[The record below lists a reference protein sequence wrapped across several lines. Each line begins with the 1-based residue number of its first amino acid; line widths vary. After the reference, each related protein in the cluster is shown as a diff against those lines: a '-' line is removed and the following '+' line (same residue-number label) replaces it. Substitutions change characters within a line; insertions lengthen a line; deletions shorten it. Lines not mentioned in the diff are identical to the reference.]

1 VRWRGIDMVL
11 VSLRDVRFTY
21 AFTES
26 PALDGISLELQPG
39 LLHGVVGMNAS
50 GKSTLCALIRGVIP
64 HFHEGTLEGEVQVLG
79 KSLLDWDPADLSQ
92 SIGCVFDN
100 PFTQI
105 SGIKDTVFEE
115 IAIGLE
121 NLGVP
126 RDAMIERVK
135 DVVEQLGLQ
144 ALIRKNPN
152 ELSGGQRQKVAFAS
166 IIAMDTDFIVIDE
179 PTSQLDPE
187 ASEEVFE
194 VIGQLKRLGKSVVLV
209 EHKIDLMAQYADRIV
224 VMKEGKVVMHGPTK
238 DVLASTALADAN
250 VPAPEVTALAWRLQ
264 DAGKVLPFVPI
275 TRTEAY
281 RAISQRMEGVPRGHR
296 SA

>member
-1 VRWRGIDMVL
+1 MRRCGGAVVL
-11 VSLRDVRFTY
+11 VSLHDVRFTY
-21 AFTES
+21 AFTER
-26 PALDGISLELQPG
+26 PALDGVTLELEPG

-50 GKSTLCALIRGVIP
+50 GKSTLCALIRGVVP
-64 HFHEGTLEGEVQVLG
+64 HFHEGTLEGDVQVLG
-79 KSLLDWDPADLSQ
+79 RDLSDWDPADLSQ
-92 SIGCVFDN
+92 TIGCVFDN

-126 RDAMIERVK
+126 REAMIQRVK
-135 DVVEQLGLQ
+135 EVVERLGLQ

-187 ASEEVFE
+187 ASEEIFG
-194 VIGQLKRLGKSVVLV
+194 VIDQLRRHGKSVVLV
-209 EHKIDLMAQYADRIV
+209 EHKIDLLARYADSIV
-224 VMKEGKVVMHGPTK
+224 VMKEGRVVMHGPTR
-238 DVLASTALADAN
+238 DVLTSDALLDAN
-250 VPAPEVTALAWRLQ
+250 VPPPEVTALARDLA
-264 DAGKVLPFVPI
+264 DAGKELPFMPI
-275 TRTEAY
+275 TRSEAY
-281 RAISQRMEGVPRGHR
+281 QAISRRMEGRPRGHHT
-296 SA
+296 A